1 MMKRLISERPLAVYG
16 LSLGVSAAVLWAL
29 WFFMYPYFMRWM
41 EGYCFFSTIPDYTDI
56 MMTSFKDIPQYIGA
70 FLLQFYKFPAVGAL
84 IQALV
89 PVGVA
94 ACAGIVVKKMFR
106 ESGMFLWLSFLMI
119 PPAVFVQLGDMNLSR
134 AVTMLIIASACALTA
149 SVTAIWKRNFIPL
162 PGMLRHKIFLLAV
175 PVVCTGISVY
185 LLMNNDKLGRYHEE
199 VSRLEYLGENGDWD
213 GILRSVSR
221 QDALTNKFA
230 RRYVLLALSETERL
244 PDYAFS
250 YGLSGAD
257 DFLFQHED
265 YLFCRSFNVL
275 FYRCLGLANPA
286 VYHSYHY
293 SLQSSYGV
301 CFDAVRYLADLYLGL
316 KDYSLAK
323 KYIDIMSHSTCHG
336 RWVKAR
342 MPALNRIRNAEPS
355 YVEAADRFIFTSF
368 IPDMTSLVQRYPGN
382 RKFVDY
388 LLCAVLAEKDADSF
402 LRLFNQYAHLCYNDG
417 SPIPSLYQE
426 ALLLI
431 ASQNPDVL
439 RMFNFDKG
447 IWNRFVDFTDLMQ
460 KGRTAEAKRK
470 YAETYWAYVY

>member
-1 MMKRLISERPLAVYG
+1 
-16 LSLGVSAAVLWAL
+16 
-29 WFFMYPYFMRWM
+29 
-41 EGYCFFSTIPDYTDI
+41 
-56 MMTSFKDIPQYIGA
+56 
-70 FLLQFYKFPAVGAL
+70 
-84 IQALV
+84 
-89 PVGVA
+89 
-94 ACAGIVVKKMFR
+94 
-106 ESGMFLWLSFLMI
+106 
-119 PPAVFVQLGDMNLSR
+119 
-134 AVTMLIIASACALTA
+134 
-149 SVTAIWKRNFIPL
+149 
-162 PGMLRHKIFLLAV
+162 MLRHKIFLLAV

-199 VSRLEYLGENGDWD
+199 VSRLEYLGEKGDWD

-230 RRYVLLALSETERL
+230 RRYVLLALSETGRL

-250 YGLSGAD
+250 YGLSDAD
-257 DFLFQHED
+257 DFLFQQED

-275 FYRCLGLANPA
+275 FYRSLGLANPA

-301 CFDAVRYLADLYLGL
+301 CFDAVRYLADLYLGM